1 LDTDRLIAELE
12 AERARSQRLE
22 LQIGALLEQV
32 GALTQKLAELT
43 ERLGQNSRNSHRP
56 PSSDPPGSTGSSGS
70 GQGPKNE
77 RPRGGQRGHR
87 GSRRELVAA
96 DKVDDV
102 VDLYP
107 AECENCWAALP
118 EQPDPEA
125 KRSQWIEVPPLRP
138 YIKETR
144 RHEVACPCCG
154 HKTRAA
160 YDEQEIPASP
170 FGPRLMSMVA
180 LLTGVYHVSRR
191 SAAKLLS
198 DLVGVPISL
207 GAVSAVESR
216 VSDAVV
222 APVAEAWQ
230 RVEGAPIKHTDGTTW
245 LKAGTVL
252 ALWTIA
258 STAATVFKIVADGS
272 RATLAPL
279 YGALRG
285 ILVSDRATALAFWA
299 MERRQICWA
308 HLLRKYVSFSERA
321 GPAGELGRQLLDYT
335 GLLFDYWHDY
345 KAGRLDRATFLAWM
359 APVRMQLES
368 VLEGGVASGID
379 RLAGSCANILEHR
392 AALWTFVDV
401 DGVEPTN
408 NHAERELRAFVLW
421 RRRSFGTQSDRGNR
435 FAERLMTVAH
445 TARKQRQDVLSF
457 LTACCQAQLDGTR
470 APSLF
475 AGA

>member
-1 LDTDRLIAELE
+1 MDAPRLVAELE
-12 AERARSQRLE
+12 GERARSQRLE
-22 LQIGALLEQV
+22 LQIGQLLEQV
-32 GALTQKLAELT
+32 TALTARVAELT
-43 ERLGQNSRNSHRP
+43 ERLGQNSRNSHLP
-56 PSSDPPGSTGSSGS
+56 PSSDPPGAGAKAGGPRPKSG
-70 GQGPKNE
+70 

-87 GSRRELVAA
+87 GSRRELVAV

-107 AECENCWAALP
+107 AECESCWTALP
-118 EQPDPEA
+118 EQADPDA

-144 RHEVACPCCG
+144 RHEVTCPCCG

-160 YDEQEIPASP
+160 YDDQDIPASP

-207 GAVSAVESR
+207 GAVSAVEAR
-216 VSDAVV
+216 VSAAVE

-230 RVEGAPIKHTDGTTW
+230 RVEGAPVKHTDGTTW
-245 LKAGTVL
+245 LKAGATL

-285 ILVSDRATALAFWA
+285 ILVSDRAAALAFWA

-321 GPAGELGRQLLDYT
+321 GPAGEIGRQLLDYT
-335 GLLFDYWHDY
+335 GLLFNYWHDY
-345 KAGRLDRATFLAWM
+345 KAGRLDRVTFVAWM
-359 APVRMQLES
+359 TPVQAQVEA
-368 VLEGGVASGID
+368 VLERAVASGID
-379 RLAGSCANILEHR
+379 RLAGSCANILTHR
-392 AALWTFVDV
+392 AALWTFVHV

-421 RRRSFGTQSDRGNR
+421 RKRCFGTQSDRGNL
-435 FAERLMTVAH
+435 FAERLMTVGH
-445 TARKQRQDVLSF
+445 TARKQHKDVRSF
-457 LTACCQAQLDGTR
+457 LTACCQARLDGAR

-475 AGA
+475 AVA

>member
-1 LDTDRLIAELE
+1 VDAQRQLTELE

-22 LQIGALLEQV
+22 LQIGQLLEQV
-32 GALTQKLAELT
+32 TALTARVAELT
-43 ERLGQNSRNSHRP
+43 ERLSQNSRNSHLP
-56 PSSDPPGSTGSSGS
+56 PSSDPPGTGGKAGAPRPKSG
-70 GQGPKNE
+70 

-107 AECENCWAALP
+107 AECESCWTALP
-118 EQPDPEA
+118 EQPDADA

-144 RHEVACPCCG
+144 RHEVMCPCCG

-160 YDEQEIPASP
+160 YDDQEIPASP
-170 FGPRLMSMVA
+170 FGPRLMSIVA

-191 SAAKLLS
+191 STAKLLS

-207 GAVSAVESR
+207 GAVSAVEAR
-216 VSDAVV
+216 VSEAVE

-230 RVEGAPIKHTDGTTW
+230 RVEGAPVKHTDGTTW
-245 LKAGTVL
+245 LKAGVAL

-279 YGALRG
+279 YGAFRG

-299 MERRQICWA
+299 MDRRQICWA

-321 GPAGELGRQLLDYT
+321 GPAGEFGRQLLDYT
-335 GLLFDYWHDY
+335 GLLFNYWHDY

-359 APVRMQLES
+359 APVQAQVEA
-368 VLEGGVASGID
+368 VLERAVASGID
-379 RLAGSCANILEHR
+379 RFAGSCANILTHR
-392 AALWTFVDV
+392 AALWTFVHV

-421 RRRSFGTQSDRGNR
+421 RKRCFGTQSDRGNL
-435 FAERLMTVAH
+435 FAERLMTVGH
-445 TARKQRQDVLSF
+445 TARKQHKDVLSF
-457 LTACCQAQLDGTR
+457 LTACCQAQFDGTR

-475 AGA
+475 AVA